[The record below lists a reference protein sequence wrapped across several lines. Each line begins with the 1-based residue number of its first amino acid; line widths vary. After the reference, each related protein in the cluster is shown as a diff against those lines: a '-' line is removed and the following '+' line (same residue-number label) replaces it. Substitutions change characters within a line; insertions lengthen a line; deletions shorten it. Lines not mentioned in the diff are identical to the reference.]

1 MPRHMSCVLESLITK
16 IAPSSRKVWGL
27 AMTES
32 AIGGLQAMQ
41 EFTPEQQKAFL
52 RFVTSCSRPPLL
64 GFQYLDPKLCIQVG
78 HSLETPLIPR
88 HPS

>member
-1 MPRHMSCVLESLITK
+1 M
-16 IAPSSRKVWGL
+16 
-27 AMTES
+27 
-32 AIGGLQAMQ
+32 GGLQAMQ

-78 HSLETPLIPR
+78 HSPKSHSGRLPKDD
-88 HPS
+88 S